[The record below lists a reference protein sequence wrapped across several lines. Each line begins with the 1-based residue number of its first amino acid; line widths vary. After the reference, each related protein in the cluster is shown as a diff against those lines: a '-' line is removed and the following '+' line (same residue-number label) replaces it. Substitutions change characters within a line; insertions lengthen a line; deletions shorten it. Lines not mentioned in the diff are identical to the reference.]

1 MKISDGLI
9 PDHPLFVAKD
19 FCEVEKFAYTQTVL
33 LLLREQKS
41 CCTVMRK
48 PLHVCIASD
57 GALADAPKE
66 MFAYIKGKVLIAS
79 RYKLSDLHFE
89 SNGIIFSIT
98 RR

>member
-19 FCEVEKFAYTQTVL
+19 FCEVEKFAQTVL
-33 LLLREQKS
+33 LLLPEQKS
-41 CCTVMRK
+41 CIVMRK

-89 SNGIIFSIT
+89 SNGIIFSTT
-98 RR
+98 RG